1 MRNTYKSLSVIQCV
15 PITIYTDMCQ
25 QWPSYFEIFW
35 IMQALMF
42 TNLSHE
48 TYFISIFNFQ
58 PKQRKKVYALH
69 IRDNHDINY
78 INAACW
84 KSLMQSKYMY
94 IMILFCMHLFFFS
107 NNTWALTPC
116 ILKHLKPLLTNAF
129 NLTCMIAVLKNFL
142 LYIKRKL
149 TSCIWH

>member
-1 MRNTYKSLSVIQCV
+1 MYHKSKRLRNTYKLLSVIHCV

-94 IMILFCMHLFFFS
+94 IIIFVLHAPFFFKQHMSINPMHYLAFKAFTDKCIQS
-107 NNTWALTPC
+107 NMYDSRP
-116 ILKHLKPLLTNAF
+116 
-129 NLTCMIAVLKNFL
+129 
-142 LYIKRKL
+142 
-149 TSCIWH
+149 